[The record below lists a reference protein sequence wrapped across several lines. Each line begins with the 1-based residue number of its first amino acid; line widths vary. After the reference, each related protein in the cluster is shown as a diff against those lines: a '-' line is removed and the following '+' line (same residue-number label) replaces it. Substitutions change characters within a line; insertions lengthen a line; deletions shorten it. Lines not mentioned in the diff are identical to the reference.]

1 MSPQHNIGGRPM
13 KLGDVL
19 RKERERKRLGVE
31 DAAAKLGLSID
42 AYQEIEAGASPI
54 EEWGPKVAEI
64 AIKLKTPTARL
75 ISETGRSAQA
85 AQDGGQCGRLIR
97 KHREKR
103 ELSREELVAQLG
115 WPSELLASL
124 EEGGSPLEQYAPL
137 LLQFAEMID
146 QPIFN
151 LFYPCGLPYGGLKDY
166 P

>member
-1 MSPQHNIGGRPM
+1 M

-19 RKERERKRLGVE
+19 RKERERKRVAVE

-42 AYQEIEAGASPI
+42 TYEEIEAGASPI

-85 AQDGGQCGRLIR
+85 AQNDGQCGRLIR
-97 KHREKR
+97 THRERRK
-103 ELSREELVAQLG
+103 LSREELVSQLG
-115 WPSELLASL
+115 WPSELFDSV

-137 LLQFAEMID
+137 LLRFAEMIE

-151 LFYPCGLPYGGLKDY
+151 LFYPCGLPYGDLENY

>member
-1 MSPQHNIGGRPM
+1 M

-19 RKERERKRLGVE
+19 RKERERKRLTVE
-31 DAAAKLGLSID
+31 DAASKLGLSTD
-42 AYQEIEAGASPI
+42 AYQEIETGASPI

-85 AQDGGQCGRLIR
+85 GQDEGQCGRLIK

-103 ELSREELVAQLG
+103 ELSREQLVAQLG
-115 WPSELLASL
+115 WPSELLTSL
-124 EEGGSPLEQYAPL
+124 EEGGSPLEHYAPVL
-137 LLQFAEMID
+137 LRFAEMIE
-146 QPIFN
+146 QPVFN
-151 LFYPCGLPYGGLKDY
+151 LFYPCGLPYTDLKDY